1 MQKALEGKIVGA
13 DDYFELYIDAYAGL
27 IADAVN
33 GEKSAVL
40 KCFENKIEKYN
51 ERITEDDEEYEAY
64 NKYEWQKSSNA
75 SFKTMEE
82 GEYLIVADYWEEELP
97 MQRAMAYKLVI
108 VESEADVIKGE
119 TQWLKN
125 NVVSVVLFSIAGVM
139 LVLIIVLLLIKP
151 SDETLEDVDAKVE
164 EKKNKKKEK

>member
-1 MQKALEGKIVGA
+1 
-13 DDYFELYIDAYAGL
+13 
-27 IADAVN
+27 
-33 GEKSAVL
+33 
-40 KCFENKIEKYN
+40 
-51 ERITEDDEEYEAY
+51 
-64 NKYEWQKSSNA
+64 
-75 SFKTMEE
+75 MEE
-82 GEYLIVADYWEEELP
+82 GEYLIGADYWKEELP

-151 SDETLEDVDAKVE
+151 
-164 EKKNKKKEK
+164 